1 MKVVT
6 GTNPKQ
12 KTKTTE
18 LQTIM
23 VKTAMLSTTKTWVP
37 VPVQEAALFHHVPP
51 PLPLDQIPEAIPDL
65 IPDNVLFQRPQRPP
79 TKENTTKTT
88 TRMN

>member
-6 GTNPKQ
+6 RTNPKQ

-51 PLPLDQIPEAIPDL
+51 PPPLDQIPEAIPDL
-65 IPDNVLFQRPQRPP
+65 IPDNVLFQRPL